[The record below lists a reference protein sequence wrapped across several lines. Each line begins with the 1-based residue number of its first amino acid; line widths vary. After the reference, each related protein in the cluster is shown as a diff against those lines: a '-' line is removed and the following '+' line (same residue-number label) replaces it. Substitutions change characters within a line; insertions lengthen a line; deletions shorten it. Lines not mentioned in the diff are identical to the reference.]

1 MNRAIRA
8 AVIATFAFAQVAG
21 AQKYGGVSTPATMNA
36 KTNPYAAGGAQAAN
50 PYSAPAAPPTT
61 APALKSEELEQIAA
75 PIALYPD
82 SLLAQVFMASTY
94 PLEIVQADRWV
105 KQNPSVKGDALA
117 KALNQQTWDPSV
129 KSLVDFPQVLS
140 MMSEKLDLTL

>member
-1 MNRAIRA
+1 MNRAIRL
-8 AVIATFAFAQVAG
+8 AVMTTFTFAQVAG
-21 AQKYGGVSTPATMNA
+21 AQKYGGVSTPATMKSNPYTA
-36 KTNPYAAGGAQAAN
+36 SGTAGAGATNPYTGAA
-50 PYSAPAAPPTT
+50 PTAPPTT
-61 APALKSEELEQIAA
+61 APAFKPDELEAICA

-117 KALNQQTWDPSV
+117 
-129 KSLVDFPQVLS
+129 
-140 MMSEKLDLTL
+140 